1 MRDTHRPTGE
11 GSVTMQA
18 GTAVLHLL
26 AEKYQGLLVPLGTG
40 RGLHQILPWS
50 LQSKHDPTGTLTSVS
65 QPPEL

>member
-1 MRDTHRPTGE
+1 
-11 GSVTMQA
+11 MQA

-50 LQSKHDPTGTLTSVS
+50 LQSKHDPMGTLTSVS